1 MKFLQTVFSSLM
13 LALIMLS
20 SNAMA
25 AEKTIPAP
33 EAIAKASAATEA
45 ALKSLQSGASAE
57 EVNKLIKDAAEA
69 IGEIYANYKMDKKR
83 DTAIIHLKAI
93 RAKVSEGK
101 KDEAEEALKNSV
113 KEVSD
118 LKNFL

>member
-1 MKFLQTVFSSLM
+1 MKFLQTLLTSFFLAMLM
-13 LALIMLS
+13 LSA
-20 SNAMA
+20 NATA

-33 EAIAKASAATEA
+33 EAIAKATAATEE
-45 ALKSLQSGASAE
+45 ALKALQSGASAE
-57 EVNKLIKDAAEA
+57 DVNKLIKDAAEA
-69 IGEIYANYKMDKKR
+69 TSEVYANYKMDKKR

-93 RAKVSEGK
+93 RAKVTEGK